1 MAAKKRVSSLREVDL
16 EAGMPYTDQ
25 AIQRL
30 TLEIRQ
36 SRKMGCTVLK
46 ITHPLERAWR
56 DRKLLT
62 WRKVLYF

>member
-16 EAGMPYTDQ
+16 EAGMPYADQ

-36 SRKMGCTVLK
+36 SRKMGCTASGVFL
-46 ITHPLERAWR
+46 LAGRAEKFAQR
-56 DRKLLT
+56 
-62 WRKVLYF
+62 VAVISPA